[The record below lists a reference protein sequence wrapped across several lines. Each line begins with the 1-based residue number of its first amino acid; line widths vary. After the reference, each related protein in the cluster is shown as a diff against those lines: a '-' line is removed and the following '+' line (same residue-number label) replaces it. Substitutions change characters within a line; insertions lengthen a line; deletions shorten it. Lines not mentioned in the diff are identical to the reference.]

1 MVIRHIPNTLDRLLS
16 ATAGVSS
23 GKEPPMGKALPAGHP
38 QLISRIGE
46 KNLTRQQRHTLRLH
60 ATSENAGT
68 LSGFILS
75 IGATDASGR

>member
-1 MVIRHIPNTLDRLLS
+1 MVIRHIPNTLDRLLIE
-16 ATAGVSS
+16 TAGISS
-23 GKEPPMGKALPAGHP
+23 GKELPMGKPLPTGHP

-46 KNLTRQQRHTLRLH
+46 KNLTRRQRHTLRSH
-60 ATSENAGT
+60 PSSENAGT